1 MKRLITTWKISKLFS
16 IKFIRIMKLSLVF
29 LFACIMQISA
39 SVYSQG
45 PKISINFTNTPL
57 RSVLNE
63 LEKETNYT
71 FFYNEDFTQI
81 RNADLMKIYIEDD
94 WDPEIKKKDSILN
107 KVVVNFSSKII
118 NYDHKEQ
125 IKKV

>member
-1 MKRLITTWKISKLFS
+1 
-16 IKFIRIMKLSLVF
+16 
-29 LFACIMQISA
+29 
-39 SVYSQG
+39 
-45 PKISINFTNTPL
+45 
-57 RSVLNE
+57 
-63 LEKETNYT
+63 
-71 FFYNEDFTQI
+71 
-81 RNADLMKIYIEDD
+81 MKIYIEDD